1 MKKRGRKKYAVLVLA
16 LLAACITAGI
26 VFWQKQKEE
35 VWEDREETEKE
46 EVPESDSRYEGELTD
61 DIRLHN
67 YSYIRLTD
75 KIEKGDYVDI
85 RISFANGADF
95 ILLAKKKVADIR
107 YGQEENGILST
118 LWLYVSEEEIL
129 RLSSAAVDAY
139 INEGCSI
146 YAIRYAEASQRQA
159 YVNYPV
165 NEVVRQLMDSDPN
178 IVKKAE
184 NVQEWKLWEELSQ
197 EGNTIGT
204 DESGDDSTSRE
215 PAGLDQDAFGDGTTA
230 DEEEIIYF
238 D

>member
-1 MKKRGRKKYAVLVLA
+1 MKKRGRKKYAVIFLI
-16 LLAACITAGI
+16 LLAVGMAAGVI
-26 VFWQKQKEE
+26 FWQKQKEE
-35 VWEDREETEKE
+35 LRLEREAAGKE
-46 EVPESDSRYEGELTD
+46 EVPESDSEYDGELTD

-95 ILLAKKKVADIR
+95 VLLSKKKVADIR
-107 YGQEENGILST
+107 YGQEENGVLST
-118 LWLYVSEEEIL
+118 LWMYVSEEEIL

-146 YAIRYAEASQRQA
+146 YAIRYAKASQKQA

-184 NVQEWKLWEELSQ
+184 NVQEWKLWKELSQ

-204 DESGDDSTSRE
+204 EEIEDDGTSTEAVS
-215 PAGLDQDAFGDGTTA
+215 LNQDAFEDGMAA